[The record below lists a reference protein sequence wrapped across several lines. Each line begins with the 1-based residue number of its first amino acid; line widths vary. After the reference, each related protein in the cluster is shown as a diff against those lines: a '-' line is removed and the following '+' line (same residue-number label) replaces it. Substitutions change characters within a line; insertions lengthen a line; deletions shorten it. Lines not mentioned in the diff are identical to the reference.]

1 MFYRFTLAA
10 VVAATTLTG
19 CAAHKSASTTASISA
34 ATQAADAPVAAT
46 PAVQPVQTEQPVPPA
61 HPVQPVQTQPIT
73 APGAVTEPAT
83 APVADAA
90 TVSATPTAAA
100 AAETA
105 NTPAEAPAA
114 AAAPAVTDTAT
125 ASTAAAAPAVTD
137 TATAPTAPAA
147 PAVTDTA
154 AAATP
159 AKESK
164 ISAAEGT
171 QAIAPFS
178 SGPTQIDVSH
188 IVTRADDGS
197 SITLTIDGTEAGIL
211 KRGEKRVVFVEP
223 GKHKVGGYV
232 QTLFGLG
239 RVTIPAVEITTVPG
253 KVKNVAY
260 SVTKTRP
267 AFTEAKDSTNTPG

>member
-19 CAAHKSASTTASISA
+19 CAAFKSNTAVAPVSQ
-34 ATQAADAPVAAT
+34 ATQTADAPAAT
-46 PAVQPVQTEQPVPPA
+46 AQPEQPVQTEQTEQTAPA
-61 HPVQPVQTQPIT
+61 EQPVQTTPVT
-73 APGAVTEPAT
+73 APGAITEGSPEATTAEAATAPPAT
-83 APVADAA
+83 APDAPVETA
-90 TVSATPTAAA
+90 SAP
-100 AAETA
+100 AETA
-105 NTPAEAPAA
+105 T
-114 AAAPAVTDTAT
+114 
-125 ASTAAAAPAVTD
+125 
-137 TATAPTAPAA
+137 PAA
-147 PAVTDTA
+147 PAE
-154 AAATP
+154 P
-159 AKESK
+159 AKEEK
-164 ISAAEGT
+164 VSAAQGT
-171 QAIAPFS
+171 AAVAPFS

-211 KRGEKRVVFVEP
+211 KRGEKRALFVEP

-260 SVTKTRP
+260 SVTRTKP
-267 AFTEAKDSTNTPG
+267 AFAEAPDTTKTPG

>member
-19 CAAHKSASTTASISA
+19 CAAFKPNTAVAPVSQ
-34 ATQAADAPVAAT
+34 ATQTADAPAETAQ
-46 PAVQPVQTEQPVPPA
+46 PEQPVQTEQTAPA
-61 HPVQPVQTQPIT
+61 EQPVQTTPVT
-73 APGAVTEPAT
+73 APGAVTESSPEAT
-83 APVADAA
+83 
-90 TVSATPTAAA
+90 T
-100 AAETA
+100 
-105 NTPAEAPAA
+105 AEAA
-114 AAAPAVTDTAT
+114 
-125 ASTAAAAPAVTD
+125 
-137 TATAPTAPAA
+137 TAPAA
-147 PAVTDTA
+147 TAPDAPVETVSAPAPAET
-154 AAATP
+154 ATP
-159 AKESK
+159 AAPAEPAKEEK
-164 ISAAEGT
+164 VTAAQGT
-171 QAIAPFS
+171 AAVAPFS

-211 KRGEKRVVFVEP
+211 KRGEKRALFVEP

-260 SVTKTRP
+260 SVTRTKP
-267 AFTEAKDSTNTPG
+267 AFAEAPDTTKTPG

>member
-19 CAAHKSASTTASISA
+19 CAAFKSNTAVAPVSQ
-34 ATQAADAPVAAT
+34 ATQTADAPAAT
-46 PAVQPVQTEQPVPPA
+46 AQPVQPVQTEQPVQST
-61 HPVQPVQTQPIT
+61 PVT
-73 APGAVTEPAT
+73 APGAITEGSPEATTAQAATAPPAT
-83 APVADAA
+83 APDAPVETA
-90 TVSATPTAAA
+90 SAP
-100 AAETA
+100 AETA
-105 NTPAEAPAA
+105 T
-114 AAAPAVTDTAT
+114 
-125 ASTAAAAPAVTD
+125 
-137 TATAPTAPAA
+137 PAA
-147 PAVTDTA
+147 PAE
-154 AAATP
+154 P
-159 AKESK
+159 AKEEK
-164 ISAAEGT
+164 VSAAQGT
-171 QAIAPFS
+171 AAVAPFS

-211 KRGEKRVVFVEP
+211 KRGEKRALFVEP

-260 SVTKTRP
+260 SVTRTKP
-267 AFTEAKDSTNTPG
+267 AFAEAPDTTKTPG

>member
-19 CAAHKSASTTASISA
+19 CAAFKSNTAVAPVSQ
-34 ATQAADAPVAAT
+34 ATQTADAPAAT
-46 PAVQPVQTEQPVPPA
+46 AQPVQPVQTEQPVQST
-61 HPVQPVQTQPIT
+61 PVT
-73 APGAVTEPAT
+73 APGAITEGSPEATTAEAATAPPAT
-83 APVADAA
+83 APDAPVETA
-90 TVSATPTAAA
+90 SAP
-100 AAETA
+100 AETA
-105 NTPAEAPAA
+105 T
-114 AAAPAVTDTAT
+114 
-125 ASTAAAAPAVTD
+125 
-137 TATAPTAPAA
+137 PAA
-147 PAVTDTA
+147 PAE
-154 AAATP
+154 P
-159 AKESK
+159 AKEEK
-164 ISAAEGT
+164 VSAAQGT
-171 QAIAPFS
+171 AAVAPFS

-211 KRGEKRVVFVEP
+211 KRGEKRALFVEP

-260 SVTKTRP
+260 SVTRTKP
-267 AFTEAKDSTNTPG
+267 AFAEAPDTTKTPG

>member
-1 MFYRFTLAA
+1 MLYRFTLAA

-19 CAAHKSASTTASISA
+19 CAAHKSASTTASVSE
-34 ATQAADAPVAAT
+34 ATQATDAPVAA
-46 PAVQPVQTEQPVPPA
+46 AQ
-61 HPVQPVQTQPIT
+61 PVQPVQTAQPAQAEQTAQTELPVQTQPIS
-73 APGAVTEPAT
+73 APGAVTEPAPAPEPAASAEVPT
-83 APVADAA
+83 SAPAPATATTSAEAPVATAA
-90 TVSATPTAAA
+90 TT
-100 AAETA
+100 
-105 NTPAEAPAA
+105 TPAADGSAA
-114 AAAPAVTDTAT
+114 
-125 ASTAAAAPAVTD
+125 
-137 TATAPTAPAA
+137 APAA
-147 PAVTDTA
+147 PA
-154 AAATP
+154 
-159 AKESK
+159 KEEK
-164 ISAAEGT
+164 VSAAEGT
-171 QAIAPFS
+171 KAIAPFS

-211 KRGEKRVVFVEP
+211 KRGEKRAVYVEP

>member
-19 CAAHKSASTTASISA
+19 CAAFKSNTAVAPVSQ
-34 ATQAADAPVAAT
+34 ATQTADAPAAT
-46 PAVQPVQTEQPVPPA
+46 AQPEQPVQTEQTEQTAPA
-61 HPVQPVQTQPIT
+61 EQPVQTTPIT
-73 APGAVTEPAT
+73 APGAVTEGSPEATTAEAATAPPAT
-83 APVADAA
+83 APDAPVETA
-90 TVSATPTAAA
+90 SAP
-100 AAETA
+100 AETA
-105 NTPAEAPAA
+105 T
-114 AAAPAVTDTAT
+114 
-125 ASTAAAAPAVTD
+125 
-137 TATAPTAPAA
+137 PAA
-147 PAVTDTA
+147 PAE
-154 AAATP
+154 P
-159 AKESK
+159 AKEEK
-164 ISAAEGT
+164 VSAAQGT
-171 QAIAPFS
+171 AAVAPFS

-211 KRGEKRVVFVEP
+211 KRGEKRALFVEP

-260 SVTKTRP
+260 SVTRTKP
-267 AFTEAKDSTNTPG
+267 AFAEAPDTTKTPG

>member
-19 CAAHKSASTTASISA
+19 CAAFKSNTAVAPVSQ
-34 ATQAADAPVAAT
+34 ATQTADAPAAT
-46 PAVQPVQTEQPVPPA
+46 AQ
-61 HPVQPVQTQPIT
+61 PVQPVQIEQPVPAEQPVQSTPVT
-73 APGAVTEPAT
+73 APGAITEGSPEATTAQAAT
-83 APVADAA
+83 APDAPVETA
-90 TVSATPTAAA
+90 SAPAP
-100 AAETA
+100 AETA
-105 NTPAEAPAA
+105 T
-114 AAAPAVTDTAT
+114 
-125 ASTAAAAPAVTD
+125 
-137 TATAPTAPAA
+137 PAA
-147 PAVTDTA
+147 PAE
-154 AAATP
+154 P
-159 AKESK
+159 AKEEK
-164 ISAAEGT
+164 VSAAQGT
-171 QAIAPFS
+171 AAVAPFS

-211 KRGEKRVVFVEP
+211 KRGEKRALFVEP

-260 SVTKTRP
+260 SVTRTKP
-267 AFTEAKDSTNTPG
+267 AFAEAPDTTKTPG